1 MALPNQTPIPAGITW
16 VDIPSSNYRV
26 GRATSS
32 PDVCVIHIAEGSK
45 AACIATFQD
54 PSVQK
59 SSHFLVGLDGS
70 ITQFVS
76 SKNTAFCNGIV
87 VTPVSELVLQRLP
100 ANPNEYTFSIEN
112 EGVSTDDFTDAQYHT
127 NAVILAYLHKAWNL
141 PLDSTHIIRHREI
154 EQSKT
159 CPGIVNVEKIISLAR
174 TI

>member
-1 MALPNQTPIPAGITW
+1 MTLPNVTPIPDGITW
-16 VDIPSSNYRV
+16 VDIPTSNYRV
-26 GRATSS
+26 GRASS
-32 PDVCVIHIAEGSK
+32 PNMCVIHIAEGSK
-45 AACIATFQD
+45 QACIATFQD

-59 SSHFLVGLDGS
+59 SSHFLVGRDGS

-100 ANPNEYTFSIEN
+100 MNPNEYTFSIEN
-112 EGVSTDDFTDAQYHT
+112 EGFATQDFTDAQYQT
-127 NAVILAYLHKAWNL
+127 NAILLAYLHKAWNL
-141 PLDSTHIIRHREI
+141 PLDSTHVIRHREI

-174 TI
+174 AM